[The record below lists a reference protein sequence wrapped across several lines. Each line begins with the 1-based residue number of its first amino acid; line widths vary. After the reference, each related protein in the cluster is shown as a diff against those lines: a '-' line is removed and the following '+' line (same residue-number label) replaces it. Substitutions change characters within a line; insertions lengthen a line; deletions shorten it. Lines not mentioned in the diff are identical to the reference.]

1 MSRFQN
7 SHDEDTGE
15 GGIDISP
22 LIDCVFIM
30 LIFFIV
36 TTTFVEDT
44 GVEVD
49 KQFVA
54 TKEQLE
60 KQSIYIA
67 LTNEGDIV
75 YAGKSIGITGVQPV
89 VRRMWE
95 KDPNEPPP
103 VIIELD
109 AAAPAGVLT
118 RVIEEAKLATE
129 GQVKV
134 SIATESD

>member
-7 SHDEDTGE
+7 NHDEDVSD

-75 YAGKSIGITGVQPV
+75 YASRSIGITGVQPV
-89 VRRMWE
+89 VRRMIE
-95 KDPNEPPP
+95 KDPNDPPP
-103 VIIELD
+103 VIIEVD
-109 AAAPAGVLT
+109 TAAPSGTLT
-118 RVIEEAKLATE
+118 RVIEEAKLAGAE
-129 GQVKV
+129 KV